1 MTATGDGAHL
11 VVMGVAGSGKTTVAA
26 LLADR
31 LGLELAEA
39 DDFHPAANVA
49 KMHAGHPLTDE
60 DRAPWL
66 LAIRDWLDGH
76 SGGGRHAVVTCS
88 ALKRAYR
95 DVLRTA
101 HSPVRFVHLDG
112 PRELL
117 AERLAARKGHFM
129 PPSLLDSQLETL
141 EPLDPDE
148 DGFTVGIGPAPEE
161 IVDEIVARLGL
172 G

>member
-1 MTATGDGAHL
+1 MSTHGDGTHL

-26 LLADR
+26 LLAKR
-31 LGLELAEA
+31 LDLALAEA
-39 DDFHPAANVA
+39 DDFHPPANVA

-66 LAIRDWLDGH
+66 LAIRDWLDEQTAA
-76 SGGGRHAVVTCS
+76 GRHAVVTCS

-101 HSPVRFVHLDG
+101 RGPVRFVHLDG
-112 PRELL
+112 SRELL
-117 AERLAARKGHFM
+117 EERISARQGHFM
-129 PPSLLDSQLETL
+129 PPSLLDSQLDTL

-148 DGFTVGIGPAPEE
+148 DGFTVGIEDEPEE
-161 IVDEIVARLGL
+161 IADQVVERLSRR
-172 G
+172 

>member
-1 MTATGDGAHL
+1 MTATGDDAHL
-11 VVMGVAGSGKTTVAA
+11 VVMGVAGSGKTTVAG
-26 LLADR
+26 LLARR

-49 KMHAGHPLTDE
+49 KMHAGIPLTDT

-66 LAIRDWLDGH
+66 LAIRDWLDEH

-112 PRELL
+112 PRALL
-117 AERLAARKGHFM
+117 EDRISARQGHFM
-129 PPSLLDSQLETL
+129 PASMLDSQLDTL
-141 EPLDPDE
+141 EPLEPDE
-148 DGFTVGIGPAPEE
+148 DGFTVGIGPAPEA
-161 IVDEIVARLGL
+161 ITDEIVARLGL
-172 G
+172 R